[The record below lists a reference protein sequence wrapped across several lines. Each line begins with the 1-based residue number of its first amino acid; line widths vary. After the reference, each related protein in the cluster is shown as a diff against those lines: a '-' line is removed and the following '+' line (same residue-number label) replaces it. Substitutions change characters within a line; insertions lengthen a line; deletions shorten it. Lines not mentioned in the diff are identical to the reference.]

1 MVARNFAK
9 LNITNSCLLY
19 YYILSRLEQAGKQK
33 QCLYPF
39 SQHTLGTQ
47 YSNNFMCVHITYY
60 CANIYKVVQHTNSF
74 VLRKVNLNT
83 YYYVTIL
90 CFRNPEIAK
99 LTTGSDT
106 NLDYYIPM
114 VSTIQQCNVIFF
126 LMKNIF
132 QMTIIIVYNAK
143 KNIIL
148 IFQDTE
154 PNKTYSFDWW
164 IL

>member
-1 MVARNFAK
+1 MVAINFAK
-9 LNITNSCLLY
+9 LNFTNSCLLY
-19 YYILSRLEQAGKQK
+19 YYILSRLEQAGNIQIHGFFTSFCKQK

-114 VSTIQQCNVIFF
+114 VSTIQWCNVIFF
-126 LMKNIF
+126 LNEKYFLNDYNDSI
-132 QMTIIIVYNAK
+132 YNAK
-143 KNIIL
+143 IYIL
-148 IFQDTE
+148 F
-154 PNKTYSFDWW
+154 
-164 IL
+164 